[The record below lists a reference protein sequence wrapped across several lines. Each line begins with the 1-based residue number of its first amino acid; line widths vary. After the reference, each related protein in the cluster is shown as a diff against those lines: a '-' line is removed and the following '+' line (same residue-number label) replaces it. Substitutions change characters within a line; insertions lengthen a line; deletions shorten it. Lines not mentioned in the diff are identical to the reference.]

1 PLAIAAELEVDDQ
14 GIEALALLYVEIT
27 DVALLL
33 EELGDLDLHPRGRHG
48 CVLVQRL
55 VGVADAGEHVCD
67 RIGQHRFSPTSST
80 SSCRELRPGA
90 RARGGRCGRGRTCGR
105 PRPADRTGCS
115 ACSCAPCTSGVAAA
129 SRRAMSSP
137 LLLPPFAVRREWQTE
152 RPQQREGWLVVR
164 GARRERH
171 VEPAD
176 LLDVVVVD
184 LREDELLA
192 NAEREVAAAVERT
205 RIE

>member
-80 SSCRELRPGA
+80 SSCRESRPGA
-90 RARGGRCGRGRTCGR
+90 RARGGRSGRARTCGR
-105 PRPADRTGCS
+105 PRAGGRTGCS
-115 ACSCAPCTSGVAAA
+115 ACSCAPCTCGVAAV
-129 SRRAMSSP
+129 SRRARSWP
-137 LLLPPFAVRREWQTE
+137 LLVPSFAIGRERQAERTE
-152 RPQQREGWLVVR
+152 QRQGVLVVFR
-164 GARRERH
+164 SPRDCH
-171 VEPAD
+171 VAPPGR
-176 LLDVVVVD
+176 LYVV
-184 LREDELLA
+184 E
-192 NAEREVAAAVERT
+192 
-205 RIE
+205 